1 MPSVVVSG
9 ISFRFPRLSR
19 CEGQIAHVLLTRSPL
34 VYPRRGLTARLACVK
49 HAASVRPEPGSN
61 SPLKSVD
68 VRAPEGGTAIKS
80 LEYPGKSCFSVR
92 KDREDFVLPK
102 EPSDDRPDRRTG
114 LCHVDGA
121 LINSS
126 STFGTLLSSQGSCAH
141 RCQALRPGFGATRTN
156 LPGAWRGRQIGFLVP
171 DPAQIDASAAHSK
184 CDSGTGHD
192 RGGSRWAGRPVFRVL
207 SKALRPVASGEA
219 GRTLRSG
226 SDASQIGS
234 VCRRS
239 HRRNP
244 RSDGRFDVLGAL
256 RRLIA
261 GARSHNDVIHTRV
274 DSAPA
279 HQVGRELGPGH
290 AARQPHRLDELV
302 GEGRRAGRATP
313 SAAADGERP
322 QRGPARRRRRVAPSA

>member
-9 ISFRFPRLSR
+9 ISFGFPRLSR

-68 VRAPEGGTAIKS
+68 VRAPEGVTSAES

-102 EPSDDRPDRRTG
+102 KSVDITRPANRP
-114 LCHVDGA
+114 CHVDGA

-141 RCQALRPGFGATRTN
+141 RSQALRPGVGALALTYRVR
-156 LPGAWRGRQIGFLVP
+156 RGPSNRFLVP
-171 DPAQIDASAAHSK
+171 DPAQIDVVRSALRAPRNRVIS
-184 CDSGTGHD
+184 
-192 RGGSRWAGRPVFRVL
+192 RGFSLGRPPDPPTL
-207 SKALRPVASGEA
+207 SKVLRPVASGEA
-219 GRTLRSG
+219 GRTLRS
-226 SDASQIGS
+226 APTRRQIGS

-239 HRRNP
+239 Q
-244 RSDGRFDVLGAL
+244 S
-256 RRLIA
+256 
-261 GARSHNDVIHTRV
+261 
-274 DSAPA
+274 
-279 HQVGRELGPGH
+279 
-290 AARQPHRLDELV
+290 
-302 GEGRRAGRATP
+302 
-313 SAAADGERP
+313 
-322 QRGPARRRRRVAPSA
+322 